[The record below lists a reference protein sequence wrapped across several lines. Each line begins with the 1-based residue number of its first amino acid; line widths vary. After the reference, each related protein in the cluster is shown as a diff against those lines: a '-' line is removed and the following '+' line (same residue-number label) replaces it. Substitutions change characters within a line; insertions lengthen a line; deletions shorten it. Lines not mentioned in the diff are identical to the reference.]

1 MPLRTF
7 QDSQGAPCSVWNV
20 TPFAAQEGE
29 RRNAERRA
37 ATAAVYAGPER
48 RAGKDRRVRTPGLM
62 TPGLE
67 SGWLCF
73 ESGSEKRRLSPIP
86 PGWDQAPDD
95 ELESLFRD
103 ARAVTRRTVILP

>member
-7 QDSQGAPCSVWNV
+7 QDSRGTPCSVWNV
-20 TPFAAQEGE
+20 SPFAGREGE
-29 RRNAERRA
+29 RRSTERRVA
-37 ATAAVYAGPER
+37 SADAYAGPER
-48 RAGKDRRVRTPGLM
+48 RVGRDRRMRTPGLM

-86 PGWDQAPDD
+86 PGWDEAPDD
-95 ELESLFRD
+95 ELESLFQN
-103 ARAVTRRTVILP
+103 ALAVTRRTAILP